1 MRLFLFI
8 VFFLPV
14 RWAYCSNYHLSEANN
29 VSLTNDTINSKYKL
43 RQDVIQDI
51 LKSFVLVPGGT
62 FEMGCTPEQGL
73 ICSSDEHPVH
83 TVSITKFYLSSLEV
97 TQGWYTAFM
106 SDNPSSFCRS
116 ENFPVE
122 MVSYQDALIFIDS
135 LNEFSGLSFRLPTEA
150 EWEYSARG
158 GDESCNNIYSGS
170 SDPNNVAWSN
180 KNSDKKTHVVKL
192 KSPNQLGLFDMSG
205 NVWEWV
211 SDWYGKYTSA
221 SQNDPRGPSSGV
233 DKVIRGGSWAG
244 SPNFC
249 RNSIRY
255 HYPPDFKSAFIGF
268 RLALDEC
275 NLE

>member
-1 MRLFLFI
+1 
-8 VFFLPV
+8 
-14 RWAYCSNYHLSEANN
+14 
-29 VSLTNDTINSKYKL
+29 
-43 RQDVIQDI
+43 
-51 LKSFVLVPGGT
+51 
-62 FEMGCTPEQGL
+62 MGCTPEQGL
-73 ICSSDEHPVH
+73 ICSSDEFPVH
-83 TVSITKFYLSSLEV
+83 TVSITKFYLSSIEV
-97 TQGWYTAFM
+97 TQRWYTAFM
-106 SDNPSSFCRS
+106 VDNPSSFCRS

-122 MVSYQDALIFIDS
+122 MVSYHDAIRFVDS

-158 GDESCNNIYSGS
+158 GDKSCNNIYSGS
-170 SDPNNVAWSN
+170 SDPNNVAWTN

-211 SDWYGKYTSA
+211 SDWYGKYTFS

-244 SPNFC
+244 SPSFC

-255 HYPPDFKSAFIGF
+255 RYPPDFKSAFIGF

-275 NLE
+275 DIE